1 MKHYLK
7 RPMTKVA
14 LALALAGYCAVP
26 AAMAEGQGNL
36 RAGQWQSET
45 QSTGTIQG
53 TVPWITRSAT
63 ETSDADK
70 SHVTITIDR
79 GARTASTDGEKQ
91 FHVGDKLT
99 ANWAIGDTQGDLDDN
114 NTATKATLQWMSYK
128 DQAGG
133 DPREIGTVG
142 SDTYT
147 IAAADADRYIG
158 LKITPT
164 TTTGDPN
171 VAEQLVMLDLST
183 NAGGGSDSDDIPE
196 GPVFDDAVKV
206 VIHEQG
212 VNTNLLGKATKLKT
226 NTTYQ
231 VMLWKDGNSNG
242 TYDTGEE
249 VTNQYNYRWRF
260 TGTSLQL
267 GTNGGLS
274 TRATTTTTWSSRLPT
289 PKRRPLSTI
298 PKAAS
303 LLAQTVFRATVC
315 LSTTRENNL
324 YRHHSRMG
332 MVLFRTLCLANV
344 KQSGLR

>member
-45 QSTGTIQG
+45 QTTGTIQG
-53 TVPWITRSAT
+53 TVPWITRSAS
-63 ETSDADK
+63 ETTDADK
-70 SHVTITIDR
+70 SHVSITVDR
-79 GARTASTDGEKQ
+79 GGRSASTDGEKQ
-91 FHVGDKLT
+91 FHIGDKLT

-114 NTATKATLQWMSYK
+114 NTATKATLQWMSYS

-133 DPREIGTVG
+133 DPKEIGTTG

-147 IAAADADRYIG
+147 IAAADADHYIG

-171 VAEQLVMLDLST
+171 VAEQLILLDLST

-212 VNTNLLGKATKLKT
+212 VNTNLLGKETKLKT

-231 VMLWKDGNSNG
+231 VMLWKDKNSNG
-242 TYDTGEE
+242 SYDTGEE
-249 VTNQYNYRWRF
+249 VTSQYNYRWRF

-267 GTNGGLS
+267 RTNGGIVNPSYNNSDLVIPVTNAEAKTAFDYSEGGLTLGADGVQGYGLS
-274 TRATTTTTWSSRLPT
+274 IDYQR
-289 PKRRPLSTI
+289 K
-298 PKAAS
+298 
-303 LLAQTVFRATVC
+303 
-315 LSTTRENNL
+315 
-324 YRHHSRMG
+324 
-332 MVLFRTLCLANV
+332 
-344 KQSGLR
+344 